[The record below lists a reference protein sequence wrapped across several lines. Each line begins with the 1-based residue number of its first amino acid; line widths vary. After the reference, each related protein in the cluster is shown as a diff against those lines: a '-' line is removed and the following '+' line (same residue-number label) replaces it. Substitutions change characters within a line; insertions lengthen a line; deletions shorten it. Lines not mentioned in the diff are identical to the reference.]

1 MTSIR
6 IPLLMA
12 GLFFVYGVRSAFPQ
26 GDTTSAPPGLTAN
39 STLIP
44 DPFAGSSII
53 AYQVGAFLDK
63 KKADDLAS
71 KLGTRDI
78 VGDIHMKIVHG
89 KTFWVVT
96 VTVSGIPFENLQ
108 QELLDAGYASF
119 PIRKTGHPLA
129 DILIKER
136 GEIQ

>member
-1 MTSIR
+1 MKSIR
-6 IPLLMA
+6 MLLLMA

-26 GDTTSAPPGLTAN
+26 GDTTRAPPSSMAN
-39 STLIP
+39 STLVP

-63 KKADDLAS
+63 KNADDLAT
-71 KLGTRDI
+71 KLGMRDI
-78 VGDIHMKIVHG
+78 VGNVHMKIVHG
-89 KTFWVVT
+89 KAFWVVI

-119 PIRKTGHPLA
+119 PIRKTDQPLA

>member
-1 MTSIR
+1 MK
-6 IPLLMA
+6 
-12 GLFFVYGVRSAFPQ
+12 
-26 GDTTSAPPGLTAN
+26 TA
-39 STLIP
+39 STLVP

-63 KKADDLAS
+63 KNADSLVV
-71 KLGTRDI
+71 KLGTKDI
-78 VGDIHMKIVHG
+78 VGNVHMKIVLG

-119 PIRKTGHPLA
+119 PIRKTDHPLA